1 MSESA
6 ELPADAPDLPELP
19 ADLPE
24 LPADTPPGAAVPR
37 SGPWPEGL
45 EPPPRVRPG
54 GQPRKRA
61 ERARAAGRRP
71 AEKPPP
77 LRDRAEYMAAY
88 RARKAQEQ
96 AVAADDADDAEA
108 RAKSGVDP
116 ETGEFTPRFPGQR
129 PPFNS
134 VTGAAAAGSDKRMVS
149 GSQSERKIGPVAAAI
164 KAELL
169 SDPECP
175 DYLKDRIW
183 GPAIDSW
190 AHAEAVVRLL
200 RSWLDQHDI
209 GDALTEFTD
218 EDETVHVKGNRTR
231 RVSRGRRVHSVIEQ
245 LRQAEGRAERARQR
259 IGLDPLA
266 RARLG
271 KDILK
276 STFDLAAFLAETAPV
291 AEVRRESE
299 AAGELPPGAG
309 AGGEGGTAAGG
320 Q

>member
-1 MSESA
+1 MSEAA
-6 ELPADAPDLPELP
+6 ELPGPVPDLPELP
-19 ADLPE
+19 AE
-24 LPADTPPGAAVPR
+24 PR
-37 SGPWPEGL
+37 SGPWPEDL
-45 EPPPRVRPG
+45 EPVPRVRPG

-61 ERARAAGRRP
+61 EAARSAKRRAAG
-71 AEKPPP
+71 KPPP
-77 LRDRAEYMAAY
+77 QRNRAEYMREY
-88 RARKAQEQ
+88 RARKEQ
-96 AVAADDADDAEA
+96 AAAVAADDADDAEA
-108 RAKSGVDP
+108 AAKSGVDAA
-116 ETGEFTPRFPGQR
+116 TGEFTPRFPGQR

-134 VTGAAAAGSDKRMVS
+134 ETGRAAAGADSKMVS

-200 RSWLDQHDI
+200 RTWLDQHDI
-209 GDALTEFTD
+209 GDALTEFTS
-218 EDETVHVKGNRTR
+218 EDETVTLKGNRTR
-231 RVSRGRRVHSVIEQ
+231 RVSRGRRVHSVIEA

-276 STFDLAAFLAETAPV
+276 STFDLAKFLAETAPV

-299 AAGELPPGAG
+299 PPAELPPGG
-309 AGGEGGTAAGG
+309 TAGGESGGAAATA
-320 Q
+320 

>member
-1 MSESA
+1 V
-6 ELPADAPDLPELP
+6 PGDV

-24 LPADTPPGAAVPR
+24 LPAGPR

-45 EPPPRVRPG
+45 EPLPRVRPG

-61 ERARAAGRRP
+61 EAARSAKRRKGAP
-71 AEKPPP
+71 Q
-77 LRDRAEYMAAY
+77 RNRAEYMRGY
-88 RARKAQEQ
+88 RARKEQ
-96 AVAADDADDAEA
+96 AAAVAADDADDAEA
-108 RAKSGVDP
+108 AAKSGVDAA
-116 ETGEFTPRFPGQR
+116 TGEFTPRFPGQR

-134 VTGAAAAGSDKRMVS
+134 ETGSAAAGSDRKMVS

-200 RSWLDQHDI
+200 RTWLDQHDI
-209 GDALTEFTD
+209 ADALTEFTD

-276 STFDLAAFLAETAPV
+276 STFDLAKFLAETAPA
-291 AEVRRESE
+291 AEVRRES

-309 AGGEGGTAAGG
+309 AGGEGGTPPSGE
-320 Q
+320 

>member
-1 MSESA
+1 
-6 ELPADAPDLPELP
+6 
-19 ADLPE
+19 
-24 LPADTPPGAAVPR
+24 
-37 SGPWPEGL
+37 
-45 EPPPRVRPG
+45 
-54 GQPRKRA
+54 
-61 ERARAAGRRP
+61 
-71 AEKPPP
+71 
-77 LRDRAEYMAAY
+77 MAAY
-88 RARKAQEQ
+88 RARKAQ
-96 AVAADDADDAEA
+96 AADVAADDADDADA
-108 RAKSGVDP
+108 AAKSGVDP
-116 ETGEFTPRFPGQR
+116 ATGEFTPRFPGQR

-134 VTGAAAAGSDKRMVS
+134 QTGTAAAGSDKRMVS

-164 KAELL
+164 KTELL

-218 EDETVHVKGNRTR
+218 EDETIQTRGNRTR

-276 STFDLAAFLAETAPV
+276 STFDLAAFLAETATV

-299 AAGELPPGAG
+299 AAGELPPGGG
-309 AGGEGGTAAGG
+309 AEPSGEDGAAR